1 MRVVLQRVTRAAV
14 TVGDVA
20 VGSIGR
26 GLCVLVGIHRDDT
39 EEDMK
44 YVIRK
49 ILNLRVFP
57 ASEQKPWDKSVVD
70 LDLEVLSVSQFTLY
84 GQFKGNKLDFHTAMA
99 PAEASKFYAQ
109 FLEALKTA
117 YKPEKIQDGKFAA
130 MMSVDIV
137 NDGPVT
143 MVFER
148 LQSELHEAIEGVNRY
163 NPENVSD
170 LAACVQAMVTEN
182 KYDKDIVL
190 TILKLYQ
197 LNPEKYDEIVVRQV
211 LLKTLM
217 VLPSSDF
224 ALAKCLIDTNRLGS
238 SELRRIFDL
247 GAVLES
253 CNFAVFWR
261 LVKGTYKPTTSV
273 SEQFKFPQEIAKM
286 IKPMVGFEE
295 AIKQYVCRVI
305 NVTFQ
310 NIEKPLLSRLLGGA
324 SDNEVNAL
332 AKKFGWEAKENGKVF
347 FVANHDA
354 TIKTRNIDEKIQFG
368 HVADLLTTIQTPLTL

>member
-14 TVGDVA
+14 TVSDEV
-20 VGSIGR
+20 VGSIGK
-26 GLCVLVGIHRDDT
+26 GLCVLVGIHREDT

-44 YVIRK
+44 YIIRK
-49 ILNLRVFP
+49 ILNLRIFP
-57 ASEQKPWDKSVVD
+57 ASEQKPWDKSVMD

-99 PAEASKFYAQ
+99 PTEASKFYET
-109 FLEALKTA
+109 FLESMKKA

-130 MMSVDIV
+130 MMSVDI
-137 NDGPVT
+137 
-143 MVFER
+143 MSFER
-148 LQSELHEAIEGVNRY
+148 LQRDLHEAIEGVNRY

-170 LAACVQAMVTEN
+170 LAACVQAMVAEN

-197 LNPEKYDEIVVRQV
+197 LNPEKYDEAVVRQV

-238 SELRRIFDL
+238 QELRRIFDL

-253 CNFAVFWR
+253 CNFAVFWK
-261 LVKGTYKPTTSV
+261 LMKGTYKPSTNTTEPFKV
-273 SEQFKFPQEIAKM
+273 PSEIPKM
-286 IKPMVGFEE
+286 VKHLVGFEDS
-295 AIKQYVCRVI
+295 IKHYACRVI
-305 NVTFQ
+305 SVTFQ
-310 NIEKPLLSRLLGGA
+310 NIEKKLLSRLLGGA
-324 SDNEVNAL
+324 SDKEVTAL
-332 AKKFGWEAKENGKVF
+332 AKKFGWEAKENGDVF
-347 FVANHDA
+347 FVANHEG
-354 TIKTRNIDEKIQFG
+354 TIKTRNIDEKIQFS
-368 HVADLLTTIQTPLTL
+368 HVADLLTSIQPPLTH

>member
-14 TVGDVA
+14 TVSDEV

-44 YVIRK
+44 YIIRK
-49 ILNLRVFP
+49 ILNLRIFP
-57 ASEQKPWDKSVVD
+57 ASEEKPWDKSVMD

-99 PAEASKFYAQ
+99 PTEASKFYAT
-109 FLEALKTA
+109 FLESLKKA

-130 MMSVDIV
+130 MMSVDI
-137 NDGPVT
+137 
-143 MVFER
+143 MSFER
-148 LQSELHEAIEGVNRY
+148 LQRDLHEAIEGVNRY
-163 NPENVSD
+163 NPENVAE
-170 LAACVQAMVTEN
+170 LAACVQAMVAEN

-197 LNPEKYDEIVVRQV
+197 LNPERYDENVVRQV

-224 ALAKCLIDTNRLGS
+224 ALAKCLIDTNRIGS
-238 SELRRIFDL
+238 QELRRIFDL

-253 CNFAVFWR
+253 CNFAVFWK
-261 LVKGTYKPTTSV
+261 LMKGTYKPTTNPN
-273 SEQFKFPQEIAKM
+273 EPFKVPAEISKM
-286 IKPMVGFEE
+286 IKPMAGFED
-295 AIKQYVCRVI
+295 AIKHYACRVI
-305 NVTFQ
+305 SVTFQ
-310 NIEKPLLSRLLGGA
+310 NIEKKLLSSLLGGA
-324 SDNEVNAL
+324 SDKEVTAL
-332 AKKFGWEAKENGKVF
+332 AKKFGWETKENGEVF
-347 FVANHDA
+347 FVANHEG
-354 TIKTRNIDEKIQFG
+354 TIKTRNIDEKIQFS
-368 HVADLLTTIQTPLTL
+368 HVADLLTSNVPPLAF